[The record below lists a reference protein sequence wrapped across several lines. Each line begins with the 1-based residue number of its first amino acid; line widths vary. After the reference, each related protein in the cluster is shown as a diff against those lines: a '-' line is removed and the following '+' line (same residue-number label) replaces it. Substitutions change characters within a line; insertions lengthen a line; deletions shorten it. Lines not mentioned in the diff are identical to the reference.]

1 MLLNFCRGLPE
12 LFDAVES
19 ETGWRL
25 MNERQAAAIEAQ
37 IPSLRRYARALTG
50 SADPA
55 DDLVQDCLERAI
67 ARFAQFQPGT
77 DLRAWLFTILHN
89 VHCDQGRR
97 RSRRGPE
104 IPLEDCD
111 HHLRIPARQ
120 NQRLELRDFAR
131 AFRSL
136 STDHQRILLLAGVE
150 GFSCEETA
158 KILGVAVGTV
168 KSRLSRARENL
179 RLAQSKGDLP
189 RQSSVD
195 RAA

>member
-1 MLLNFCRGLPE
+1 
-12 LFDAVES
+12 
-19 ETGWRL
+19 
-25 MNERQAAAIEAQ
+25 MNREQGDAIEAQ
-37 IPSLRRYARALTG
+37 IPALRRYARARTG
-50 SADPA
+50 SVDRAV
-55 DDLVQDCLERAI
+55 DLGQDGLERAI
-67 ARFAQFQPGT
+67 ARFDQFQSGT

-97 RSRRGPE
+97 RSRRGPQV
-104 IPLEDCD
+104 PLEDCE
-111 HHLRIPARQ
+111 HQLKIPARQ
-120 NQRLELRDFAR
+120 NERLELRDFKR

-158 KILGVAVGTV
+158 QIVGIAVGTV

-179 RLAQSKGDLP
+179 RLAQAKP
-189 RQSSVD
+189 AREARVR

>member
-1 MLLNFCRGLPE
+1 MDREHG
-12 LFDAVES
+12 D
-19 ETGWRL
+19 
-25 MNERQAAAIEAQ
+25 AIEAQ

-50 SADPA
+50 SVDRA

-67 ARFAQFQPGT
+67 ARFDQFQAGT

-97 RSRRGPE
+97 LSRRGPQV
-104 IPLEDCD
+104 PFEDCEYQ
-111 HHLRIPARQ
+111 LKIPARQ
-120 NQRLELRDFAR
+120 TERLELRDFTR

-158 KILGVAVGTV
+158 QILGIAVGTV

-179 RLAQSKGDLP
+179 RLAQAKPAREARVS
-189 RQSSVD
+189 

>member
-1 MLLNFCRGLPE
+1 
-12 LFDAVES
+12 
-19 ETGWRL
+19 
-25 MNERQAAAIEAQ
+25 MNREQGDAIEAQ

-50 SADPA
+50 SVDRA

-67 ARFAQFQPGT
+67 ARFDQFQAGT

-97 RSRRGPE
+97 RSRRGTQV
-104 IPLEDCD
+104 PLEDCE
-111 HHLRIPARQ
+111 HHLKMPARQ
-120 NQRLELRDFAR
+120 TERLELRDFAR
-131 AFRSL
+131 ALRSL

-158 KILGVAVGTV
+158 QILGIAVGTV

-179 RLAQSKGDLP
+179 RLAQTRPAREARVS
-189 RQSSVD
+189 

>member
-1 MLLNFCRGLPE
+1 MTPE
-12 LFDAVES
+12 DA
-19 ETGWRL
+19 R
-25 MNERQAAAIEAQ
+25 AIEQ
-37 IPSLRRYARALTG
+37 LIPNLRRYARALVR
-50 SADPA
+50 DPDLA

-97 RSRRGPE
+97 RSRRSPE

-111 HHLRIPARQ
+111 HHLHIPARQ

-158 KILGVAVGTV
+158 KILGVAIGTV

-189 RQSSVD
+189 RQPSVD

>member
-1 MLLNFCRGLPE
+1 
-12 LFDAVES
+12 
-19 ETGWRL
+19 
-25 MNERQAAAIEAQ
+25 MNKAQAAAIEAQ

-50 SADPA
+50 AVDRA

-67 ARFAQFQPGT
+67 ARFEQFRPGT

-97 RSRRGPE
+97 RLRRGPE
-104 IPLEDCD
+104 IPLDDCD
-111 HHLRIPARQ
+111 HQLRIAPRQ

-158 KILGVAVGTV
+158 RILGVAVGTV

-179 RLAQSKGDLP
+179 RVAQARADLAQQP
-189 RQSSVD
+189 SVD

>member
-1 MLLNFCRGLPE
+1 
-12 LFDAVES
+12 
-19 ETGWRL
+19 
-25 MNERQAAAIEAQ
+25 MNKGQAAAIEAQ

-50 SADPA
+50 SVDRA

-67 ARFAQFQPGT
+67 ARFGQFQPGT

-97 RSRRGPE
+97 RSRRGRE

-111 HHLRIPARQ
+111 HQLRIPARQ

-158 KILGVAVGTV
+158 RILGVAVGTV

-179 RLAQSKGDLP
+179 RLAQTKGDLP
-189 RQSSVD
+189 QQQPSVD